1 MSPQLISALF
11 LVSDEEQ
18 QEQQAESSSINNIF
32 AAAVTFLLTLGLSYL
47 FYPAIVAA
55 TSSND
60 SAYRIETLIPPVTEQ
75 GKKHGEKE
83 EEDEVLL
90 SIIIPAYNEES
101 RLPKML
107 SEAYSYLS
115 QQSPQKS
122 KGDLCAALQ
131 DLLTALQQQRQHDAL
146 SPSSISVEWIVV
158 DDGSKDNTR
167 DVYRQYVSKLKE
179 SPTTENTNK
188 KSQLKMSWKLLP
200 LATNSGKGAAV
211 QAGMLVASGG
221 YCLMVDAD
229 GATDF
234 GPGLEALAA
243 RCFFHEKTT
252 TNAKTNAANGV
263 PADAPQTPQVVLGSR
278 EDADKNSDASAKRHF
293 IRSILTQSFHLFV
306 AWVVGAGDIR
316 DTQCGFKL
324 FTAAAA
330 GKLFGNLHLRRWAFD
345 TEIVFLAGLY
355 QYNMQEV
362 TVPWEEVAG
371 SKLNTSPLNLAL
383 VAVSMLRDM
392 ICVRL
397 CYTLGL
403 WKVNS
408 KSS

>member
-18 QEQQAESSSINNIF
+18 QEQQAESSSINNLF

-131 DLLTALQQQRQHDAL
+131 DLLT
-146 SPSSISVEWIVV
+146 
-158 DDGSKDNTR
+158 
-167 DVYRQYVSKLKE
+167 
-179 SPTTENTNK
+179 
-188 KSQLKMSWKLLP
+188 
-200 LATNSGKGAAV
+200 
-211 QAGMLVASGG
+211 
-221 YCLMVDAD
+221 
-229 GATDF
+229 
-234 GPGLEALAA
+234 
-243 RCFFHEKTT
+243 
-252 TNAKTNAANGV
+252 
-263 PADAPQTPQVVLGSR
+263 
-278 EDADKNSDASAKRHF
+278 
-293 IRSILTQSFHLFV
+293 
-306 AWVVGAGDIR
+306 
-316 DTQCGFKL
+316 
-324 FTAAAA
+324 
-330 GKLFGNLHLRRWAFD
+330 
-345 TEIVFLAGLY
+345 
-355 QYNMQEV
+355 
-362 TVPWEEVAG
+362 
-371 SKLNTSPLNLAL
+371 
-383 VAVSMLRDM
+383 
-392 ICVRL
+392 
-397 CYTLGL
+397 
-403 WKVNS
+403 
-408 KSS
+408 